1 MGLDNSTINQ
11 FEINSS
17 NYSGF
22 LNRLLYDN
30 INNNNNNNNNLPITN
45 MFHTTYTIL
54 NFIISIYNQ
63 QQKILSSTKPKLK
76 LFGTVFYNH
85 QKAQNFF

>member
-17 NYSGF
+17 KYNYSGF
-22 LNRLLYDN
+22 RNRLLHDN
-30 INNNNNNNNNLPITN
+30 INNNNNNNNNNLPITN

-54 NFIISIYNQ
+54 NFIISIHNQ
-63 QQKILSSTKPKLK
+63 QQKILSSTKTK
-76 LFGTVFYNH
+76 LFGTVF
-85 QKAQNFF
+85 